1 MSHPRLLLIG
11 SSPANLLVLEALARR
26 RLPPADVVLVAPGP
40 LQLHAGM
47 VPGFI
52 EGRYRA
58 EEIGIDL
65 RALCSAAGCRLVI
78 GRVTRIEAQ
87 SRTVTLEDGSDLSY
101 DIGSVAVAAREGG
114 ASAHAQ
120 SAGTID
126 RVAALAATLDGLA
139 AEPKPEPRRVV
150 VIGASEMG
158 IELALAVRARL
169 DTARATDVIISVLD
183 GRSELFGGRLPAWS
197 DLVERV
203 LAQHDITL
211 RLGMGAAEVGA
222 DFVRLTDGRV
232 HPTDVAVWAPGPQA
246 DPLFRDSGLPVD
258 NHGLLSLDDTL
269 QVQGSPA
276 LFATGAGTTLISAP
290 RAPTSE
296 ASSLRMGEVLVRNLE
311 AVLAGDELTRRYRP
325 RDRDLTLLNAGDG
338 RALLFFG
345 PVAVASGWAMRL
357 KDLLDRRWVRRFR
370 GFTGGT
376 GTSG

>member
-1 MSHPRLLLIG
+1 MSHPRLLLLG

-26 RLPPADVVLVAPGP
+26 RLPPAEVVLVAPEP

-52 EGRYRA
+52 EGRFGP

-65 RALCSAAGCRLVI
+65 RALCSAAGSRLVI
-78 GRVTRIEAQ
+78 GRATRIEAA
-87 SRTVTLEDGSDLSY
+87 SKTVTLEDRSSLSY
-101 DIGSVAVAAREGG
+101 DVGSVAVAGREGG
-114 ASAHAQ
+114 ALTHAQ
-120 SAGTID
+120 SGGTLD
-126 RVAALAATLDGLA
+126 RVTALAATLDGLA

-158 IELALAVRARL
+158 IELALAARARL
-169 DTARATDVIISVLD
+169 DKARATDVIISVLD

-203 LAQHDITL
+203 LARHDITL
-211 RLGMGAAEVGA
+211 RLGTGAAEVGA
-222 DFVRLTDGRV
+222 DFVRLSDGRV
-232 HPTDVAVWAPGPQA
+232 HPTDVAVWAHGPHA
-246 DPLFRDSGLPVD
+246 EPLFRDSGLPVD

-269 QVQGSPA
+269 QVQGNPA
-276 LFATGAGTTLISAP
+276 LFATGAGTSLISAP

-311 AVLAGDELTRRYRP
+311 AALAGSDPTRRYRP

-338 RALLFFG
+338 RALLFYG
-345 PVAVASGWAMRL
+345 PVAMASGWAMRL
-357 KDLLDRRWVRRFR
+357 KDSLDRRFVRRFR
-370 GFTGGT
+370 ALTGGT